1 MNGLF
6 RQRHWDLMSNAGYSV
21 LAFLLLFAAV
31 SPRAAVLPTAGKAP
45 AAALKRDTELCSAQ
59 ANIGACY
66 DAIRWNP
73 NDPALLVSLGDALV
87 RAKRPQDAVRSYRRA
102 AVLAPGMG
110 GLAAKITAAETAS
123 APKRASARPV
133 TDRAAGSAPADK
145 RYSNAAPE
153 SQSH

>member
-6 RQRHWDLMSNAGYSV
+6 RQRHWRLMSNAGYFV

-31 SPRAAVLPTAGKAP
+31 STRAAVLPTTGKAP

-59 ANIGACY
+59 ANIDACY
-66 DAIRWNP
+66 DAIRWSP

-87 RAKRPQDAVRSYRRA
+87 RAKRPQDAIRSYRRA
-102 AVLAPGMG
+102 AALAPGMG
-110 GLAAKITAAETAS
+110 GLAAKITAAGQAS
-123 APKRASARPV
+123 APRRAPARPV
-133 TDRAAGSAPADK
+133 TDRVSGSALAEK